1 MHTTKVKLKDGKEY
15 VGAIKLWRPCFNY
28 FYLFNIQRKFS
39 FDECESIIT
48 PNERVNINSPVT
60 GEECDEMKR
69 AKEDLNDGRKYGWE
83 QDGIPYPVK
92 KFDWE
97 KRYDI

>member
-1 MHTTKVKLKDGKEY
+1 MHITEVKLKDGTKY
-15 VGAIKLWRPCFNY
+15 RGAIELYRPCFNY
-28 FYLFNIQRKFS
+28 FYLFGISRKFS

-60 GEECDEMKR
+60 GTECDEMKR
-69 AKEDLNDGRKYGWE
+69 AKKNLDDGRKYGWK
-83 QDGIPYPVK
+83 QDGIPYPQK

-97 KRYDI
+97 EKYEC